1 MQIIN
6 SLQKGSIMSYA
17 NAPLAPSGIISS
29 RLSLLREYFYR
40 GLPYLDLTTPR
51 ATYVVRSILAAGMAL
66 VVAYMLDLR
75 APYSAASSVLLVI
88 NPVQG
93 AVIGKGVWRILGT
106 LAGMLAAFILMSL
119 FGQSPWLFLLGFGLW
134 MGVCVVGMTLLRH
147 FRAYGATLAGYT
159 VGMAAYGA
167 MEHPELTFSQ
177 VMGRGA
183 SVAIGVVCL
192 VCVSALFSTRS
203 VRNRLESQLRRL
215 AAATAGILSTNSQ
228 ATHTSET
235 PEITPLNADRRNL
248 ILEAYGV
255 DDLLALGKAESPDL
269 AQRAG
274 TVRQTMVSLFSALV
288 GGMPRMRE
296 DSASLNALKALK
308 PDWERAWQQASLA
321 LSQEQGS
328 IGLERA
334 VHILED
340 MRARLTD
347 TLSTTSLDEASEHA
361 ALMIAGDRLLEQL
374 DDYIEALKGIELLH
388 APLPTTAQVSVP
400 FYRDKTAAMQNG
412 LRAMLTVLLG
422 GAFWLATGWTNGS
435 LMLAGLASG
444 CALLST
450 APNPAIGAFEFIKGT
465 VAAVAMAFLCTFI
478 VLPHVEGLPLLL
490 LVLGLF
496 WLPGVYATSMP
507 RHMAAGATYL
517 VAFTTLAAPD
527 NPMNYDFTL
536 FLNSSVAWILA
547 VFFTLVGF
555 KVLLPRNLSRDAE
568 RLHLAIRDNAL
579 GTFKGKRTD
588 AKVWQWSQQHRTA
601 QLGALLRAQPEM
613 MEREIANAL
622 DSIHLGREVLRLRD
636 WLRHAPKD
644 SELRHQLAT
653 AFRYMNRRVREPQMA
668 ARHARRA
675 AKSLSQLALT
685 GRAATA
691 EAQLLTVVLLDIAA
705 LLENRAGYF
714 SQHSGGRTNAE

>member
-1 MQIIN
+1 
-6 SLQKGSIMSYA
+6 MSYA
-17 NAPLAPSGIISS
+17 NVPLAPSGFLTSH
-29 RLSLLREYFYR
+29 LSLLRGWFIR

-51 ATYVVRSILAAGMAL
+51 ATYVMRSILAAGMAL

-106 LAGMLAAFILMSL
+106 LAGMLASFILMSL

-167 MEHPELTFSQ
+167 MEHPEFTFSQ

-183 SVAIGVVCL
+183 SVSIGVVCL

-203 VRNRLESQLRRL
+203 VRNRLETQLRRL
-215 AAATAGILSTNSQ
+215 AAATAGILSTNHQ
-228 ATHTSET
+228 ATHTGET
-235 PEITPLNADRRNL
+235 PEIKPMDAGRRNL
-248 ILEAYGV
+248 IIEAYGV

-288 GGMPRMRE
+288 GGMPPMRE
-296 DSASLNALKALK
+296 GSASRSTLKALK
-308 PDWERAWQQASLA
+308 PHWELAWQQASHALA
-321 LSQEQGS
+321 QEQGS

-334 VHILED
+334 VQILAD

-374 DDYIEALKGIELLH
+374 DDYIEALKGIERLH
-388 APLPTTAQVSVP
+388 APLPTAAQVSVP
-400 FYRDKTAAMQNG
+400 FYRDRTAAMQNG

-422 GAFWLATGWTNGS
+422 GAFWLATGWTYGN

-450 APNPAIGAFEFIKGT
+450 APNPALGAVEFIKGT
-465 VAAVAMAFLCTFI
+465 VIAVVMAFFCTFM

-496 WLPGVYATSMP
+496 WLPGVYVTSMP

-579 GTFKGKRTD
+579 GTFRGKRTD

-601 QLGALLRAQPEM
+601 QLGALLRAQPEV

-622 DSIHLGREVLRLRD
+622 DSIHLGREVLRLRN

-644 SELRHQLAT
+644 SELRRQLAT
-653 AFRYMNRRVREPQMA
+653 AFRYMNRRVGEPQMV

-675 AKSLSQLALT
+675 ARSLSQLALT
-685 GRAATA
+685 GSADTA
-691 EAQLLTVVLLDIAA
+691 EAQRLMVVLLDIAA
-705 LLENRAGYF
+705 LLEKRADYF
-714 SQHSGGRTNAE
+714 SQYSGGRTDAE

>member
-1 MQIIN
+1 
-6 SLQKGSIMSYA
+6 MSYA
-17 NAPLAPSGIISS
+17 NVPSAPSGFLTSH
-29 RLSLLREYFYR
+29 LSLLRGWLLR

-51 ATYVVRSILAAGMAL
+51 ATYVMRSILAAGTAL

-106 LAGMLAAFILMSL
+106 LAGMLASFILMSL

-134 MGVCVVGMTLLRH
+134 MGICVVGMTLLRH

-159 VGMAAYGA
+159 VGMAVYGA

-183 SVAIGVVCL
+183 SVSIGVVCL
-192 VCVSALFSTRS
+192 VCVSALFSTRT
-203 VRNRLESQLRRL
+203 VRNRLEMQLRRL
-215 AAATAGILSTNSQ
+215 AAATAGILSTNHQ
-228 ATHTSET
+228 ATHTGED
-235 PEITPLNADRRNL
+235 PEIKPMDADRRNL
-248 ILEAYGV
+248 IIEAYGV

-288 GGMPRMRE
+288 GGMPPRRE
-296 DSASLNALKALK
+296 GSASLNALKALK
-308 PDWERAWQQASLA
+308 TDWERSWQQASQALA
-321 LSQEQGS
+321 QEQGP
-328 IGLERA
+328 IGLARA
-334 VHILED
+334 VQTLAD

-347 TLSTTSLDEASEHA
+347 TLSMTSLDEAPEHA

-374 DDYIEALKGIELLH
+374 DDYIESLKGIDLLH
-388 APLPTTAQVSVP
+388 APLPTAAQVSVP
-400 FYRDKTAAMQNG
+400 FYRDRTAAIQNG

-422 GAFWLATGWTNGS
+422 GTFWIVTGWNNGS

-450 APNPAIGAFEFIKGT
+450 APNPALSAVEFIKGT
-465 VAAVAMAFLCTFI
+465 VAAVVMAFFCTFM

-490 LVLGLF
+490 VVLGFF

-507 RHMAAGATYL
+507 RHTAAGATYL

-527 NPMNYDFTL
+527 NPMNYDFGL

-568 RLHLAIRDNAL
+568 RLRLAIRDNAL
-579 GTFKGKRTD
+579 GTFRGKRMD
-588 AKVWQWSQQHRTA
+588 AKIWQWSQQHRTA
-601 QLGALLRAQPEM
+601 QLGALLRAQPAV

-622 DSIHLGREVLRLRD
+622 GSIHLGREVLRLRN
-636 WLRHAPKD
+636 WLRHAPRD

-653 AFRYMNRRVREPQMA
+653 AFRYMSRRVGDPQMV

-675 AKSLSQLALT
+675 ARSLSRLSLPGSAI
-685 GRAATA
+685 TA
-691 EAQLLTVVLLDIAA
+691 EAQRLTVVLLDIAA
-705 LLENRAGYF
+705 LLENRADYF
-714 SQHSGGRTNAE
+714 SRYSGGRTDAE

>member
-1 MQIIN
+1 
-6 SLQKGSIMSYA
+6 MSYA
-17 NAPLAPSGIISS
+17 NVPLAPSGFLTSH
-29 RLSLLREYFYR
+29 LSLLRGWVIR

-51 ATYVVRSILAAGMAL
+51 ATYVMRSILAAGMAL

-93 AVIGKGVWRILGT
+93 AVIGKGAWRILGT
-106 LAGMLAAFILMSL
+106 LVGMLASFILMSL

-183 SVAIGVVCL
+183 SVSIGVVCL

-203 VRNRLESQLRRL
+203 VRNRLETQLRRL
-215 AAATAGILSTNSQ
+215 ATATAGILSTNHQ
-228 ATHTSET
+228 AAHSGET
-235 PEITPLNADRRNL
+235 TESNPLNAGRRNL

-255 DDLLALGKAESPDL
+255 DDLLALGKAESTDL

-288 GGMPRMRE
+288 GGMPPMRE
-296 DSASLNALKALK
+296 GSASLNALKALK
-308 PDWERAWQQASLA
+308 LQWELAWQQASQALA
-321 LSQEQGS
+321 QEPGS
-328 IGLERA
+328 TGVAHA
-334 VHILED
+334 VQLLAD
-340 MRARLTD
+340 MRAQLTD
-347 TLSTTSLDEASEHA
+347 ALSTTSLDEASEQA

-374 DDYIEALKGIELLH
+374 NDFIESLKGIELLH
-388 APLPTTAQVSVP
+388 APLPTAAHVSVP
-400 FYRDKTAAMQNG
+400 FYRDRTAAMQNG
-412 LRAMLTVLLG
+412 LRALLTVLLG
-422 GAFWLATGWTNGS
+422 GAFWLATGWTYGN

-450 APNPAIGAFEFIKGT
+450 APNPALGAVEFIKGT
-465 VAAVAMAFLCTFI
+465 VIAVVMAFLCTFM

-490 LVLGLF
+490 LVLGIF

-507 RHMAAGATYL
+507 RHTAAGATYL

-527 NPMNYDFTL
+527 NPMNYDFAL
-536 FLNSSVAWILA
+536 FLNSSAAWILA

-579 GTFKGKRTD
+579 GTFRGKRTD

-601 QLGALLRAQPEM
+601 QLGALLRAQPEV

-622 DSIHLGREVLRLRD
+622 DSIHLGREVLRLRN

-644 SELRHQLAT
+644 SELRRQLAT
-653 AFRYMNRRVREPQMA
+653 AFRYINRRVGEPQMV

-675 AKSLSQLALT
+675 ARSLSQLPVT
-685 GRAATA
+685 DSTATA
-691 EAQLLTVVLLDIAA
+691 EAQRLIVVLLDIAA
-705 LLENRAGYF
+705 LLENRADYF
-714 SQHSGGRTNAE
+714 SQHSGGRTDAK

>member
-1 MQIIN
+1 
-6 SLQKGSIMSYA
+6 MSYA
-17 NAPLAPSGIISS
+17 NVPLAPSGFLTSH
-29 RLSLLREYFYR
+29 LSLLRGWFIR

-51 ATYVVRSILAAGMAL
+51 ATYVMRSILAAGMAL

-93 AVIGKGVWRILGT
+93 AVIGKGAWRILGT
-106 LAGMLAAFILMSL
+106 LVGMLASFILMSL

-183 SVAIGVVCL
+183 SVSIGVVCL

-203 VRNRLESQLRRL
+203 VRNRLETQLRRL
-215 AAATAGILSTNSQ
+215 ATATAGILSTNHQ
-228 ATHTSET
+228 ATHTGET
-235 PEITPLNADRRNL
+235 TESNPLDAGRRNL
-248 ILEAYGV
+248 ILETYGV
-255 DDLLALGKAESPDL
+255 DDLLALGKAESSDL
-269 AQRAG
+269 AQRAA
-274 TVRQTMVSLFSALV
+274 TVRQAMVSLFSALV
-288 GGMPRMRE
+288 GGMPPMRE
-296 DSASLNALKALK
+296 GSASLNALKALK
-308 PDWERAWQQASLA
+308 LQWELAWQQASQALA
-321 LSQEQGS
+321 QEPGS
-328 IGLERA
+328 TGVAHA
-334 VHILED
+334 VQLLAD
-340 MRARLTD
+340 MRAQLTD
-347 TLSTTSLDEASEHA
+347 ALSTTSLDEASEQA

-374 DDYIEALKGIELLH
+374 NDYIEAMKGIELLH
-388 APLPTTAQVSVP
+388 APLPTAAHVSVP
-400 FYRDKTAAMQNG
+400 FYRDKTAAIQNG
-412 LRAMLTVLLG
+412 LRALLTVLLG
-422 GAFWLATGWTNGS
+422 GAFWLATGWTYGN

-450 APNPAIGAFEFIKGT
+450 APNPALGAVEFIKGT
-465 VAAVAMAFLCTFI
+465 VIAVVMAFLCTFM

-490 LVLGLF
+490 LVLGIF

-507 RHMAAGATYL
+507 RHTAAGATYL

-527 NPMNYDFTL
+527 NPMNYDFAL
-536 FLNSSVAWILA
+536 FLNSSAAWILA

-568 RLHLAIRDNAL
+568 RLHIAIRDNAL
-579 GTFKGKRTD
+579 GTFRGKRTD

-601 QLGALLRAQPEM
+601 QLGALLRAQPEV

-622 DSIHLGREVLRLRD
+622 DSIHLGREVLRLRN

-644 SELRHQLAT
+644 SELRRQLAT
-653 AFRYMNRRVREPQMA
+653 AFRYMSRRVGEPQMV

-675 AKSLSQLALT
+675 ARSLSQLSVT
-685 GRAATA
+685 GSTATA
-691 EAQLLTVVLLDIAA
+691 EAQRLMVVLLDIAA
-705 LLENRAGYF
+705 LLENRADYF
-714 SQHSGGRTNAE
+714 SQHSGGRTDAE